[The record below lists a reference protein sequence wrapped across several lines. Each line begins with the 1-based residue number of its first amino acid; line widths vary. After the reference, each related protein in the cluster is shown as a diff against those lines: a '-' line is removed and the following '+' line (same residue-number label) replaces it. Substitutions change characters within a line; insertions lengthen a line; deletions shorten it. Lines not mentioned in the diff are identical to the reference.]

1 MSIFL
6 LVGGNIFP
14 PGFLSRK
21 ICISKF
27 ILLFLITFC
36 FYLVQP
42 DTVFAS
48 SNDDKIL
55 YLKNSTGQIL
65 FSIPVKND
73 QYFILQYIHSV
84 ALSPVEDYFKIC
96 NDKIV
101 LDKTIYKD
109 FGAGLPHMP
118 VGNQKMTVNN
128 GQVEITGYNM
138 EFNSFDVRVGRVA
151 KHKFILLKPATSN
164 IQGNQLVDIPL
175 DYLSKPGSAVTFSI
189 VK

>member
-1 MSIFL
+1 MIKFFL
-6 LVGGNIFP
+6 LEKFDWP
-14 PGFLSRK
+14 DFYSLFLSK
-21 ICISKF
+21 MINI
-27 ILLFLITFC
+27 
-36 FYLVQP
+36 
-42 DTVFAS
+42 
-48 SNDDKIL
+48 
-55 YLKNSTGQIL
+55 
-65 FSIPVKND
+65 
-73 QYFILQYIHSV
+73 FILQYIHSV

-151 KHKFILLKPATSN
+151 KHKFIFIET
-164 IQGNQLVDIPL
+164 G
-175 DYLSKPGSAVTFSI
+175 YLEYSR
-189 VK
+189 